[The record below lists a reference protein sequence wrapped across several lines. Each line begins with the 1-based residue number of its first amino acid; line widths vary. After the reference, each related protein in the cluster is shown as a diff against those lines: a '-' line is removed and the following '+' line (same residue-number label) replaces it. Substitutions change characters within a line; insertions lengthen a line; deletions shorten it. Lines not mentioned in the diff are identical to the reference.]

1 MDGNADY
8 RLELVPA
15 RLIKRMSVI
24 CLGATKKCVGKARD
38 ISRERGYYRP
48 VVLSDSQGCMTL
60 LSGAATFEAC
70 LEDKT
75 AKVPAVIVNTAGEA
89 DGLMFALQSADLD
102 GPPSAVA
109 VGAAVVQL
117 IDRHGATRK
126 DIAGALHKS
135 PTWIN
140 RMENLG
146 RRLNPTVQAMV
157 AEGQVPARSAQEIA
171 RLPSDVQAQFA
182 ISVSNEFLN
191 KENVTYLVNRYLNED
206 TGAEERKR
214 IIQTPKLVL
223 PGDQKNHARVS
234 RDQSDSARLAH
245 AIARCMDGI
254 SSLSGLL
261 GRIDTGS
268 VAVRMTDITSLSD
281 SLAVLL
287 RQIQAVFFP
296 GEKGDAAYD

>member
-1 MDGNADY
+1 MDSNADC

-15 RLIKRMSVI
+15 LLIKRMAGI
-24 CLGATKKCVGKARD
+24 GLGASKKCIGKARD

-75 AKVPAVIVNTAGEA
+75 AKVPAVIVKTAGEA
-89 DGLMFALQSADLD
+89 DGLMFALQSAELE

-146 RRLNPTVQAMV
+146 RRLTPTVQAMV
-157 AEGQVPARSAQEIA
+157 VEGQVSARSAQEIA
-171 RLPSDVQAQFA
+171 RLPHGVQAQFA
-182 ISVSNEFLN
+182 VSASNEFLN

-206 TGAEERKR
+206 TSAEERER
-214 IIQTPKLVL
+214 IIQTPKLAL
-223 PGDQKNHARVS
+223 PDDLKGHARVG
-234 RDQSDSARLAH
+234 RDHSDSARLSH
-245 AIARCMDGI
+245 AIARCMDGA
-254 SSLSGLL
+254 SCLSGLL
-261 GRIDTGS
+261 CRIDTGN
-268 VAVRMTDITSLSD
+268 VAVRMTDIASLSEG
-281 SLAVLL
+281 LAALL
-287 RQIQAVFFP
+287 RQIQAVFSP
-296 GEKGDAAYD
+296 GEKGDDAYD